1 MGSQSV
7 LVLGGTGTV
16 GSSLLTDL
24 AGRGVQAAAA
34 TRDPS
39 KLRRVAG
46 VRAVRFDYT
55 DASTFPSALEGV
67 ERVFVM
73 LPSGHT
79 VADRLLGPFLE
90 TALVRV
96 KRVVTMTAAGVD
108 MDEGI
113 PLRKVERIVERS
125 GVDWT
130 HIRPSWFMQNF
141 HTFWMGSIR
150 TMGSIALPAADA
162 RTAFIDA
169 RDIAAC
175 AAAALV
181 EEGHA
186 GKAYTLTGPEALTYG
201 EAAAILM
208 RETGRR
214 IAYQPV
220 DDETFRGALL
230 MAGLPADYAGFLVTL
245 FGSVRAGFAAR
256 VTPDVQRIL
265 GRPGR
270 TLTDYARD
278 HKTLFAA
285 G

>member
-1 MGSQSV
+1 MKSQSV

-16 GSSLLTDL
+16 GSSLVADL
-24 AGRGVQAAAA
+24 AGKGVDVAAA

-39 KLRRVAG
+39 KFRKLAG

-67 ERVFVM
+67 EKVFVM
-73 LPSGHT
+73 LPSGQT
-79 VADRLLGPFLE
+79 AADRLLGPFLDA
-90 TALVRV
+90 ALARVR
-96 KRVVTMTAAGVD
+96 RVVTMTAAGVE

-125 GVDWT
+125 GVAWT

-150 TMGSIALPAADA
+150 AAGSIALPAADA

-169 RDIAAC
+169 RDIASC
-175 AAAALV
+175 AAAALAG
-181 EEGHA
+181 EGHA
-186 GKAYTLTGPEALTYG
+186 GKAYTLTGQEALTYG
-201 EAAAILM
+201 EAAAILT

-214 IAYQPV
+214 IVYQPV
-220 DDETFRGALL
+220 DDETFRAALL
-230 MAGLPADYAGFLVTL
+230 AAGLPADYAGFLVGL
-245 FGSVRAGFAAR
+245 FGTVRAGFAAR
-256 VTPDVQRIL
+256 VTPDVQQIL

-270 TLTDYARD
+270 TLTEYARD
-278 HKTLFAA
+278 HKALF
-285 G
+285 GVV